1 MPIYVG
7 GTLSSHAALQPSQD
21 PLERREPP
29 HSQENI
35 ETWLSRIFAD
45 VLGLPEFEPEADFFD
60 HGADSILAARAVMRI
75 RAGVSGEVPLSWLF
89 EHRTPARLAAVLHGS
104 VRLLEGAQST
114 GVNGANTVPGAGGAV
129 RGAARPLSHAQER
142 LWLLH
147 QLDPESPA
155 YNEPLV
161 YRIHGD
167 LDVEA
172 LRAALRHLVARHD
185 ILRTSL
191 VLEDD
196 RPVQRAEE
204 SAGVQLA
211 VADLR
216 GAADGGAEDAARE
229 RILADVA
236 TPFDLAAG
244 PLLRATLLRTGDQ
257 DAYLLLTFHHIVTDG
272 WSTGVILADLG
283 AGYAAARA
291 GRPAAAEPLT
301 VQYADFAAWQR
312 DWLDGGTGERQL
324 AFWEKEL
331 ADAPE
336 LTAFPTDR
344 PRPATQSYDGDHVRF
359 TILPELGGRVLEA
372 SREHEVSVYVTML
385 SAFLLTLHKY
395 TGQQDLV
402 IGTPVA
408 GRHHPGLDGL
418 VGFFVNTL
426 PFRARY
432 RAGDT
437 FREYVRA
444 VGGTCLEVLDH
455 QDVPF
460 EQIVQR
466 LGLQGISS
474 HSPLVQTVFAYQ
486 DDEAQDLA
494 LEGLRTEA
502 VPVDGATSRFDTTLF
517 VTKRPGGSFDCNL
530 EFNTDLYDRS
540 TAERLVDHFLG
551 LLGQV
556 LEVPDGCL
564 ASFRLCTPAELAQLD
579 AWNATATPFPA
590 DRCLHSLVEDQ
601 VRATPDAVAVVLGD
615 DRQLTYAELDARAN
629 RLARHLGRLGV
640 RPDDVVGLC
649 MDRSPELVVGLL
661 AILKAGA
668 AYLPLDPEAP
678 RNRLTQI
685 AADAR
690 AEVCLTLG
698 HQAAAAPEV
707 AHVVRVDDDWPGIA
721 ALPADRPDV
730 AVHPR
735 NLVSVY
741 YTSGSTGAPKGV
753 ASTHEG
759 WVNRMVWMQEQ
770 HGLRPGETVLH
781 KTTLTFDDAA
791 LELFWPLMYGGRI
804 ALVEP
809 GLHRDPQ
816 AVLEAAKRYRTV
828 LLQTVPSMLNLLME
842 AVTPQDRIEL
852 GALRNTVS
860 SGEALTPAAVRRFA
874 ETMPGALHN
883 TWGATEVSI
892 DSTIRTCEPADAEDT
907 GAVSVG
913 APFDNNTVHVLDA
926 AFNPMPVG
934 VTGDLYIGGCG
945 LARGYL
951 NDPVKTAQ
959 AFVASPFGTGERLY
973 RTGDQGYLRADG
985 SIKFVGRNDHQI
997 KIRGMRVEL
1006 GEIESV
1012 LRDHELVRDAVVVA
1026 SRTAAGYRLAG
1037 YVTPLD
1043 PARSPGQ
1050 DTLRRHMAAWLPEHM
1065 RPPSLLV
1072 MDRLPLNANGKID
1085 RHRLPDPAKSGGQA
1099 GAGRT
1104 PLEGPVQRAVAE
1116 IWCEVLELDA
1126 VGPDDNF
1133 FELGGHSLIASRVTG
1148 RLRAR
1153 FGLELPLRTVF
1164 AAPGLRD
1171 FAEEVDQHLR
1181 SRISGMSV
1189 DEMQALLALLR

>member
-1 MPIYVG
+1 M
-7 GTLSSHAALQPSQD
+7 SSHAALQLPQD
-21 PLERREPP
+21 PQERVEP
-29 HSQENI
+29 QESPQN
-35 ETWLSRIFAD
+35 TAAWLSRVFAD
-45 VLGLPEFEPEADFFD
+45 TLGLPEFAPEADFFD
-60 HGADSILAARAVMRI
+60 HGGDSILAARAVMRI
-75 RAGVSGEVPLSWLF
+75 RTGVTGEVPLAWLF
-89 EHRTPARLAAVLHGS
+89 EQRSPARLAAVLHAG
-104 VRLLEGAQST
+104 VRVHGEAEAGRSGAVT
-114 GVNGANTVPGAGGAV
+114 AAAGASEAV

-147 QLDPESPA
+147 QLDPQSPA
-155 YNEPLV
+155 YNEPML

-167 LDVEA
+167 LDIAA
-172 LRAALRHLVARHD
+172 LRAALHHLASRHD
-185 ILRTSL
+185 VLRSSMAQA
-191 VLEDD
+191 DD
-196 RPVQRAEE
+196 RPVQRAAE
-204 SAGVQLA
+204 SAAVDLA
-211 VADLR
+211 VTDLR
-216 GAADGGAEDAARE
+216 DTEGGAEGAARE

-244 PLLRATLLRTGDQ
+244 PLFRASLLRTADRE
-257 DAYLLLTFHHIVTDG
+257 AYLLLTFHHIVTDG

-291 GRPAAAEPLT
+291 GLPAAGEPLA

-324 AFWEKEL
+324 AFWEREL
-331 ADAPE
+331 AGAPE

-344 PRPATQSYDGDHVRF
+344 PRPAVHSYDGGHVRF
-359 TILPELGGRVLEA
+359 TVSPELGGRVAEA
-372 SREHEVSVYVTML
+372 SRDHGVSVYVTML

-418 VGFFVNTL
+418 VGFFVNTV
-426 PFRARY
+426 PFRARH

-444 VGGTCLEVLDH
+444 VGRTCLEVLDH

-466 LGLQGISS
+466 LGLQGVSS

-486 DDEAQDLA
+486 DDEAQDLP

-517 VTKRPGGSFDCNL
+517 VTRRPGGSFDCDL
-530 EFNTDLYDRS
+530 EFSTDLYDRA
-540 TAERLVDHFLG
+540 TAERLVEHFLG

-556 LEVPDGCL
+556 LDAPDGGL

-579 AWNATATPFPA
+579 AWNATAAPFPA

-601 VRATPDAVAVVLGD
+601 VDATPDAEAVVFGD
-615 DRQLTYAELDARAN
+615 ERLTYAELDGRAN
-629 RLARHLGRLGV
+629 RLARHLIGLGV
-640 RPDDVVGLC
+640 RPDDVVALC

-668 AYLPLDPEAP
+668 GYLPLDPEAP

-685 AADAR
+685 SADAR

-698 HQAAAAPEV
+698 RQAGSAPEV
-707 AHVVRVDDDWPGIA
+707 AHVVRVDADRAGFA
-721 ALPADRPDV
+721 ALPGDRPEV

-759 WVNRMVWMQEQ
+759 WVNRMVWMQKQ
-770 HGLRPGETVLH
+770 HALRPGETVLH
-781 KTTLTFDDAA
+781 KTTLTFDDSA

-804 ALVEP
+804 ALIEP

-842 AVTPQDRIEL
+842 AVTPEDRIAL

-892 DSTIRTCEPADAEDT
+892 DSTIRTCGAADAEDT

-926 AFNPMPVG
+926 AFNELPVG
-934 VTGDLYIGGCG
+934 VTGDLYIGGLG

-951 NDPVKTAQ
+951 NDPAKTAQ
-959 AFVASPFGTGERLY
+959 AFVASPFGAGERLY

-1026 SRTAAGYRLAG
+1026 SRGASGYRLAA

-1043 PARSPGQ
+1043 PAAAPEQ
-1050 DTLRRHMAAWLPEHM
+1050 DALRRHMAAWLPEHM
-1065 RPPSLLV
+1065 RPPFLLV
-1072 MDRLPLNANGKID
+1072 MERLPLNANGKID
-1085 RHRLPDPAKSGGQA
+1085 RHRLPDPVQAAGGAA
-1099 GAGRT
+1099 GGRA

-1133 FELGGHSLIASRVTG
+1133 FELGGHSLIASKVTG
-1148 RLRAR
+1148 RLRSR

-1164 AAPGLRD
+1164 SAPGLRD
-1171 FAEEVDQHLR
+1171 FADEVDQHLR